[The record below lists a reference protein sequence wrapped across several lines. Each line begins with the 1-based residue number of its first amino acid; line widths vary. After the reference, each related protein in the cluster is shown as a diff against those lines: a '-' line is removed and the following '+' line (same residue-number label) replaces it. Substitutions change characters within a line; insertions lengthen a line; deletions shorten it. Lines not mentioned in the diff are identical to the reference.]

1 MKKILIEMKKFR
13 IGLIVVAVI
22 VVIGELI
29 IIDYSNLTWSKK
41 MGSYLVII
49 GMILTISS
57 LILSIRHDK
66 KQQAKLT
73 DSSR

>member
-1 MKKILIEMKKFR
+1 MIEMKKFR

-41 MGSYLVII
+41 MGSYLVIM

-57 LILSIRHDK
+57 LISSIRHDK

>member
-1 MKKILIEMKKFR
+1 MKKFR

-41 MGSYLVII
+41 NGF
-49 GMILTISS
+49 ISCNNWND
-57 LILSIRHDK
+57 IDNFQPNFIN
-66 KQQAKLT
+66 
-73 DSSR
+73 

>member
-1 MKKILIEMKKFR
+1 MIEMKKFR

>member
-1 MKKILIEMKKFR
+1 MKKFR

-73 DSSR
+73 NSSR

>member
-1 MKKILIEMKKFR
+1 MKKFR

>member
-1 MKKILIEMKKFR
+1 MKKFR
-13 IGLIVVAVI
+13 IGLIVAAVI

>member
-1 MKKILIEMKKFR
+1 MIEMKKFR

-49 GMILTISS
+49 VMILTISS
-57 LILSIRHDK
+57 LISSIRHDK

>member
-1 MKKILIEMKKFR
+1 MKKFR

-29 IIDYSNLTWSKK
+29 IIDYSNLTWFKK

-57 LILSIRHDK
+57 LISSIRHDK

>member
-1 MKKILIEMKKFR
+1 MIEMKKFR

-41 MGSYLVII
+41 MGSYFVII

>member
-1 MKKILIEMKKFR
+1 MKKFR

-29 IIDYSNLTWSKK
+29 IIDYSKLTWSKK

>member
-1 MKKILIEMKKFR
+1 MKKFR

-41 MGSYLVII
+41 MGSYRVII

>member
-1 MKKILIEMKKFR
+1 MKKFR

-66 KQQAKLT
+66 KKRANLADT
-73 DSSR
+73 NR

>member
-1 MKKILIEMKKFR
+1 MKKFR

-73 DSSR
+73 DSCR

>member
-1 MKKILIEMKKFR
+1 MKKFR

-29 IIDYSNLTWSKK
+29 IIDYSNLTWYKK

-57 LILSIRHDK
+57 LILSLRHDK

>member
-1 MKKILIEMKKFR
+1 MKKFR
-13 IGLIVVAVI
+13 IGLIVFAVI

-29 IIDYSNLTWSKK
+29 IIDYSNLTWSKNL
-41 MGSYLVII
+41 GSYLVII
-49 GMILTISS
+49 GMIMTISS
-57 LILSIRHDK
+57 LILSIRRDK

>member
-1 MKKILIEMKKFR
+1 MKKFR

-22 VVIGELI
+22 VVIEELI

>member
-1 MKKILIEMKKFR
+1 MKKFR

-57 LILSIRHDK
+57 IILSIRNDK

>member
-1 MKKILIEMKKFR
+1 MKKFR

-57 LILSIRHDK
+57 LISSIRHDK

>member
-1 MKKILIEMKKFR
+1 MTKFR

-57 LILSIRHDK
+57 LISSIRHDK

>member
-1 MKKILIEMKKFR
+1 MKKFR

-29 IIDYSNLTWSKK
+29 IIDYSNLTWFKK

-57 LILSIRHDK
+57 LILSLRHDK

>member
-1 MKKILIEMKKFR
+1 MIEMKKFR

-29 IIDYSNLTWSKK
+29 IIDYSNLTWFKK

>member
-1 MKKILIEMKKFR
+1 MVEMKKFR

-57 LILSIRHDK
+57 LISSIRHDK

>member
-1 MKKILIEMKKFR
+1 MKIIR

-29 IIDYSNLTWSKK
+29 IIDYSNLTWSKN

-49 GMILTISS
+49 GMIMTIFS
-57 LILSIRHDK
+57 LILSIRYDK
-66 KQQAKLT
+66 KQHAKLT
-73 DSSR
+73 DNSR

>member
-1 MKKILIEMKKFR
+1 MIEMKKFR

-73 DSSR
+73 VSSR

>member
-1 MKKILIEMKKFR
+1 MKKFR
-13 IGLIVVAVI
+13 IGLIVAAVI

-73 DSSR
+73 DSCR

>member
-1 MKKILIEMKKFR
+1 MKKFR

-29 IIDYSNLTWSKK
+29 IIDYSNLTWFKK

>member
-1 MKKILIEMKKFR
+1 MIEMKKFR
-13 IGLIVVAVI
+13 IGLIVAAVI

>member
-1 MKKILIEMKKFR
+1 MTKFR

>member
-1 MKKILIEMKKFR
+1 MKKFR

-57 LILSIRHDK
+57 LILSLRHDK

>member
-1 MKKILIEMKKFR
+1 MKKIR

-29 IIDYSNLTWSKK
+29 IIDYSNLTWSKN

-49 GMILTISS
+49 GMIMTIFS
-57 LILSIRHDK
+57 LILSIRYDK
-66 KQQAKLT
+66 KQHAKLT
-73 DSSR
+73 DNSR

>member
-1 MKKILIEMKKFR
+1 MIEMKKFR
-13 IGLIVVAVI
+13 IGLFVVAVI